1 MSNGSKYY
9 DCPEAATGCGGCCM
23 GAGWQVFT
31 RPVCDGVE
39 MYCAPAASSD
49 DPPLAEK
56 LADFGT
62 PEALEGY

>member
-1 MSNGSKYY
+1 MGS
-9 DCPEAATGCGGCCM
+9 
-23 GAGWQVFT
+23 GWQVFT

-56 LADFGT
+56 LADYGT